1 MFWCIIKKVCD
12 TSMNIHIFINGPIQ
26 AMHTV
31 CLNHTKKCFFNKQTN
46 PFSYTDTV
54 STILHFSI
62 LHFSIIHFSLFSVVK
77 TLRDQKLFLSLFEN
91 MVPKQHFQIS
101 SVAMPTTCT
110 TTRIVQSIFMLS
122 PSKKGNNVMRPRIT
136 FVW

>member
-1 MFWCIIKKVCD
+1 M
-12 TSMNIHIFINGPIQ
+12 
-26 AMHTV
+26 
-31 CLNHTKKCFFNKQTN
+31 FFNKQTN

-110 TTRIVQSIFMLS
+110 NYKNSTEYFHAFPIQERQQCNETKDYICVVVSVHCDLIVVWLACLLCAAQCTVTLS
-122 PSKKGNNVMRPRIT
+122 Q
-136 FVW
+136 